1 MVGGRLDGHLNH
13 VAGQA
18 QVTLLGEFLGPVKE
32 GLHRTSQ
39 SDHLGSHRGI
49 SCRLETRRVAVPP
62 TAPQSVEVPHHELRL
77 VIEGFDPGP
86 ADQVVGH
93 SYGVEDLV

>member
-18 QVTLLGEFLGPVKE
+18 QVTLLGELLRPVKE
-32 GLHRTSQ
+32 GLHRASQ
-39 SDHLGSHRGI
+39 SDHLGSHRGV
-49 SCRLETRRVAVPP
+49 SRRLEARRVAIPP
-62 TAPQSVEVPHHELRL
+62 AAPQPVEIPHHELRL
-77 VIEGFDPGP
+77 VVEGFDPRP
-86 ADQVVGH
+86 TDQVVGH